1 MQGTIPEAPRT
12 LYDLLTS
19 PALVGIV
26 GFLFGTSGVLAWL
39 KWWPSRKQPLAEI
52 QESESRKI
60 LNISQARKLELDGN
74 LSAGDIVLKMMD
86 QMRQAQSNLN
96 EMAAKQRELE
106 DKLNSCEET
115 EARCKLLDMQLQ
127 RASAIL
133 AAHNL
138 TAEFSK
144 MIEHLDAT

>member
-1 MQGTIPEAPRT
+1 MQGTLPAPHT
-12 LYDLLTS
+12 LTD
-19 PALVGIV
+19 IV
-26 GFLFGTSGVLAWL
+26 IASAVAFIFGGGGVLAWINL
-39 KWWPSRKQPLAEI
+39 WSKRKQPSADVHESEARATLHLAE
-52 QESESRKI
+52 
-60 LNISQARKLELDGN
+60 ARKLDLDGS
-74 LSAGDIVLKMMD
+74 LSAGDIVLKMMIE
-86 QMRQAQSNLN
+86 MRQAQSSLS
-96 EMAAKQRELE
+96 EMASKQRELE

-115 EARCKLLDMQLQ
+115 EARCKLLDFQLR